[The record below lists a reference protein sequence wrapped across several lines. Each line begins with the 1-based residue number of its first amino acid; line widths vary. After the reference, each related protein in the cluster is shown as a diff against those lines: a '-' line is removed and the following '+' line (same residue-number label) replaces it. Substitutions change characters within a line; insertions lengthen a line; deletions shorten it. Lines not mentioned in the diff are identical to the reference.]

1 MIKLLLEN
9 KIILSRIITILLILS
24 LVYWEGVIS
33 ISQYCF
39 CDMSKPQLE
48 LSSSTCNNADNCC
61 SEVMQSEK
69 ISGGQKL
76 VNQRCVNSFSDQ
88 IPFFEESRE
97 QNIKQIIDIAIL
109 GSHMVRLSE
118 IAFQNLNNIKFISHN
133 RFIDTS
139 QSVVLLI

>member
-24 LVYWEGVIS
+24 LVYWEGIIS

-48 LSSSTCNNADNCC
+48 FASSDCNNTDNCC
-61 SEVMQSEK
+61 SEIMHSEK
-69 ISGGQKL
+69 ISGDQIL
-76 VNQRCVNSFSDQ
+76 VNQRCVNSFSDP

-109 GSHMVRLSE
+109 GSNMVRLSE
-118 IAFQNLNNIKFISHN
+118 IGFQELNNFEFISHN

-139 QSVVLLI
+139 QSVLLLI